1 MNLIWEFLSGA
12 IKPITN
18 LIDSLHTSD
27 EEKLI
32 LRNELSKIESKMGLK
47 LLEYEKQLLSA
58 QSNII
63 IAEAQGGSWLQKS
76 WRPITMLV
84 FLILVIADSFGL
96 LTTPLAPQAWTLI
109 QIGLG
114 GYVVGRSGEKG
125 IATLKKSKVL

>member
-1 MNLIWEFLSGA
+1 MIWEFLSGA

-18 LIDSLHTSD
+18 LIDDLHTSD
-27 EEKLI
+27 EERLVLK
-32 LRNELSKIESKMGLK
+32 NELSKIESKMGLK
-47 LLEYEKQLLSA
+47 LLEYEKQLLTS

-63 IAEAQGGSWLQKS
+63 VAEAQGGSWLQKS

-125 IATLKKSKVL
+125 IATLKRTK

>member
-1 MNLIWEFLSGA
+1 MSIIWEFLSGA

-32 LRNELSKIESKMGLK
+32 LRNELAKIESKMGLK
-47 LLEYEKQLLSA
+47 LLDYEKQLLSA

-76 WRPITMLV
+76 WRPLTMLV

-96 LTTPLAPQAWTLI
+96 LATPLAPQAWTLI

-125 IATLKKSKVL
+125 FATFKKK